1 MVAEHYRLNAL
12 IFGIGYLL
20 CMAALKVPL
29 VLPLPAIW
37 MNRLQTWIAIPLIL
51 TFGIVQINV
60 HSALDSLGWL
70 QLAALLLLPI
80 ASKLLGNWLGLGWA
94 GAVVCRRQPLARKR
108 AAEYSRLE
116 RDRLSQPAAATTAH
130 QPGAVLCA
138 DADGPGRDPA
148 AGTRRHAPDPLE
160 QLPPR
165 QGAPVP
171 TVEMERRQ
179 VVVIG
184 AGPSGAI
191 AAALLKRK
199 GHDVLVI
206 ERQHF
211 PRFSIGESLLSH
223 CLDFVEEAGM
233 LDAVNAAG
241 FQVKNG
247 AAFAWGERYS
257 AFDFGDT
264 FTTASRPPSRCS
276 APISTSCWPTRPR
289 LQGVEI
295 RYGETIVSV
304 DFDPAKPLLG
314 VRRED
319 GSEYRIEADFVLDA
333 SGYGRVLPRLLDL
346 EAPSNFPLR
355 QAVFTH
361 VEDHIDQPD
370 FRPRQDP
377 HHHPP
382 DPARYLVLDHP
393 VQQRPL
399 LGGRGGGGG
408 TLRGP
413 QRRPGRVPARLHR
426 RNPKPGQAS
435 WTTPCG
441 TPRPAPSAVTRPTSK
456 PCTGRAFA
464 LLGNAA
470 EFLDPVFS
478 SGVTIAMRSASMA
491 AGVLHRQLQG
501 ESVDWQSEFAE
512 PLKRGVD
519 TFRCYVE
526 GWYAGTFQ
534 DVIYHPGGNA
544 GNPPHDQLDPRR
556 LCLG

>member
-1 MVAEHYRLNAL
+1 V
-12 IFGIGYLL
+12 
-20 CMAALKVPL
+20 
-29 VLPLPAIW
+29 
-37 MNRLQTWIAIPLIL
+37 
-51 TFGIVQINV
+51 
-60 HSALDSLGWL
+60 S
-70 QLAALLLLPI
+70 
-80 ASKLLGNWLGLGWA
+80 
-94 GAVVCRRQPLARKR
+94 
-108 AAEYSRLE
+108 
-116 RDRLSQPAAATTAH
+116 
-130 QPGAVLCA
+130 
-138 DADGPGRDPA
+138 
-148 AGTRRHAPDPLE
+148 
-160 QLPPR
+160 
-165 QGAPVP
+165 

-241 FQVKNG
+241 FQRKNG

-264 FTTASRPPSRCS
+264 FSEGKPTTFQVQRADFDKLL
-276 APISTSCWPTRPR
+276 ADQAA

-295 RYGETIVSV
+295 RYGQAIAKV
-304 DFDPAKPLLG
+304 DFSLAKPHLG
-314 VRRED
+314 VQRED
-319 GSEYRIEADFVLDA
+319 GSEYRVEADFVLDA

-346 EAPSNFPLR
+346 EAPSNFPVR

-361 VEDHIDQPD
+361 IEDRIDSPAFD
-370 FRPRQDP
+370 REKILITT
-377 HHHPP
+377 HPTKRDVWFWTIP
-382 DPARYLVLDHP
+382 FSGGRCSVGVVAAAEHFKGRTDDLDACLRGFIDETPSLAGVLDNAVWDTPARTI
-393 VQQRPL
+393 
-399 LGGRGGGGG
+399 GGYSANVK
-408 TLRGP
+408 TLHGP
-413 QRRPGRVPARLHR
+413 G
-426 RNPKPGQAS
+426 
-435 WTTPCG
+435 
-441 TPRPAPSAVTRPTSK
+441 
-456 PCTGRAFA
+456 FA

-491 AGVLHRQLQG
+491 ADVLHRQLQG
-501 ESVDWQSEFAE
+501 EQVDWQSEFAE

-534 DVIYHPGGNA
+534 DVIFYTEGSNDIRRMISSILA
-544 GNPPHDQLDPRR
+544 GYAWDQRNPFVSEPKRR
-556 LCLG
+556 LRMLSEICASPAP

>member
-1 MVAEHYRLNAL
+1 MPE
-12 IFGIGYLL
+12 
-20 CMAALKVPL
+20 
-29 VLPLPAIW
+29 
-37 MNRLQTWIAIPLIL
+37 
-51 TFGIVQINV
+51 
-60 HSALDSLGWL
+60 
-70 QLAALLLLPI
+70 
-80 ASKLLGNWLGLGWA
+80 
-94 GAVVCRRQPLARKR
+94 
-108 AAEYSRLE
+108 
-116 RDRLSQPAAATTAH
+116 
-130 QPGAVLCA
+130 
-138 DADGPGRDPA
+138 
-148 AGTRRHAPDPLE
+148 
-160 QLPPR
+160 
-165 QGAPVP
+165 
-171 TVEMERRQ
+171 VEMESRQ

-241 FQVKNG
+241 FQRKNG

-257 AFDFGDT
+257 AFNFGDT
-264 FTTASRPPSRCS
+264 FSHGKPTTFQVQRADFDKLL
-276 APISTSCWPTRPR
+276 ADQAA

-295 RYGETIVSV
+295 RYGQAIASA
-304 DFDPAKPLLG
+304 DFSLARPQLG
-314 VRRED
+314 VQRED
-319 GSEYRIEADFVLDA
+319 GSQYRVEADFVLDA

-346 EAPSNFPLR
+346 EAPSNFPVR

-361 VEDHIDQPD
+361 IEDRIDAPTFD
-370 FRPRQDP
+370 REKILITT
-377 HHHPP
+377 HPSKRDVWFWTIP
-382 DPARYLVLDHP
+382 FSGGRCSVGVVAAAEHFAGRTDDLDACLRGFIDETPSLAGVLQNAVWDTPARTI
-393 VQQRPL
+393 
-399 LGGRGGGGG
+399 GGYSANVK
-408 TLRGP
+408 TLHGP
-413 QRRPGRVPARLHR
+413 G
-426 RNPKPGQAS
+426 
-435 WTTPCG
+435 
-441 TPRPAPSAVTRPTSK
+441 
-456 PCTGRAFA
+456 FA

-501 ESVDWQSEFAE
+501 EAVDWQSEFAE

-534 DVIYHPGGNA
+534 DVIFYTEGSADIRRMISSILA
-544 GNPPHDQLDPRR
+544 GYAWDERNPFVSEPKRR
-556 LCLG
+556 LRMLSEICASDAS

>member
-1 MVAEHYRLNAL
+1 
-12 IFGIGYLL
+12 
-20 CMAALKVPL
+20 
-29 VLPLPAIW
+29 
-37 MNRLQTWIAIPLIL
+37 
-51 TFGIVQINV
+51 
-60 HSALDSLGWL
+60 
-70 QLAALLLLPI
+70 
-80 ASKLLGNWLGLGWA
+80 
-94 GAVVCRRQPLARKR
+94 
-108 AAEYSRLE
+108 
-116 RDRLSQPAAATTAH
+116 
-130 QPGAVLCA
+130 
-138 DADGPGRDPA
+138 
-148 AGTRRHAPDPLE
+148 
-160 QLPPR
+160 
-165 QGAPVP
+165 
-171 TVEMERRQ
+171 MERRQ

-233 LDAVNAAG
+233 LEAVNAAG
-241 FQVKNG
+241 FQRKNG

-264 FTTASRPPSRCS
+264 FSKGKPTTFQVQRADFDKLL
-276 APISTSCWPTRPR
+276 ADQAA

-295 RYGETIVSV
+295 RYGQAITRA
-304 DFDPAKPLLG
+304 DFTLASPQLG
-314 VRRED
+314 VQRED
-319 GSEYRIEADFVLDA
+319 GSEYLVEADFVLDA

-346 EAPSNFPLR
+346 EAPSNFPVR

-361 VEDHIDQPD
+361 IEDRIDAPAFD
-370 FRPRQDP
+370 REKILITT
-377 HHHPP
+377 HPSKRDVWFWTIP
-382 DPARYLVLDHP
+382 FSGGRCSVGVVAAAEHFAGRTDDLDACLRGFIDETPSLAGVLKNAVWDTPARTI
-393 VQQRPL
+393 
-399 LGGRGGGGG
+399 GGYSANVT
-408 TLRGP
+408 TLHGP
-413 QRRPGRVPARLHR
+413 G
-426 RNPKPGQAS
+426 
-435 WTTPCG
+435 
-441 TPRPAPSAVTRPTSK
+441 
-456 PCTGRAFA
+456 FA

-501 ESVDWQSEFAE
+501 ERVDWQSEFAE

-534 DVIYHPGGNA
+534 DVIFYTDGSPDIRRMISAILA
-544 GNPPHDQLDPRR
+544 GYAWDERNPFVSEPKRR
-556 LCLG
+556 LRMLSEICASPAP

>member
-1 MVAEHYRLNAL
+1 M
-12 IFGIGYLL
+12 
-20 CMAALKVPL
+20 
-29 VLPLPAIW
+29 
-37 MNRLQTWIAIPLIL
+37 
-51 TFGIVQINV
+51 
-60 HSALDSLGWL
+60 S
-70 QLAALLLLPI
+70 
-80 ASKLLGNWLGLGWA
+80 
-94 GAVVCRRQPLARKR
+94 
-108 AAEYSRLE
+108 
-116 RDRLSQPAAATTAH
+116 
-130 QPGAVLCA
+130 
-138 DADGPGRDPA
+138 
-148 AGTRRHAPDPLE
+148 
-160 QLPPR
+160 
-165 QGAPVP
+165 

-179 VVVIG
+179 VVIIG

-191 AAALLKRK
+191 AAALLKRR

-241 FQVKNG
+241 FQRKNG

-264 FTTASRPPSRCS
+264 FSEGKPTTFQVQRADFDKLL
-276 APISTSCWPTRPR
+276 ADQAA

-295 RYGETIVSV
+295 RYGQAIANV
-304 DFDPAKPLLG
+304 DFTLAKPQLG
-314 VRRED
+314 VQRED
-319 GSEYRIEADFVLDA
+319 GSEYRVEADFVLDA

-346 EAPSNFPLR
+346 EAPSNFPVR

-361 VEDHIDQPD
+361 IEDRIDGPAFD
-370 FRPRQDP
+370 REKILITT
-377 HHHPP
+377 HPSKRDVWFWTIP
-382 DPARYLVLDHP
+382 FSGGRCSVGVVAAAEHFEGRTEDLDACLRGFINETPSLAGVLQNAVWDTPARTI
-393 VQQRPL
+393 
-399 LGGRGGGGG
+399 GGYSANVK
-408 TLRGP
+408 TLHGP
-413 QRRPGRVPARLHR
+413 G
-426 RNPKPGQAS
+426 
-435 WTTPCG
+435 
-441 TPRPAPSAVTRPTSK
+441 
-456 PCTGRAFA
+456 FA

-534 DVIYHPGGNA
+534 DVIFYTEGSADIRRMISSILA
-544 GNPPHDQLDPRR
+544 GYAWDQRNPFVSEPKRR
-556 LCLG
+556 LRMLSEICASPTP